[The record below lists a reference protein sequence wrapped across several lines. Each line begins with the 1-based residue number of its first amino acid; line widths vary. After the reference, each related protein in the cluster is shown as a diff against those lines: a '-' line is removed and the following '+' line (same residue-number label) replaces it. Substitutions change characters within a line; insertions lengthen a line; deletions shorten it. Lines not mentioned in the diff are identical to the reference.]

1 MSDLDSPKRKAY
13 RSDMTDGQWALIEP
27 LLPPAKHGGRPR
39 SVNLREVVNT
49 LLYQLRTGVQ
59 WEYLPH
65 DLLPKST
72 VYDYFKTWKQDGTL
86 QKIVDALRQEVR
98 KKEGRNETPSAGCID
113 SQTVKTTEMGGEV
126 GYDGGKK
133 IKGRKRHI
141 VVDTLGLL
149 LAVAVTAGNLDDGT
163 HAKEVLAKLDR
174 ARFPRL
180 EVLYA
185 DNKYRNHALDRWMEK
200 TKPSYRIEV
209 SSKGTD
215 ETDTSEKRKDKKRF
229 VPVRI
234 RWRVE
239 QGIGCLNRCRR
250 LSKDYEY
257 HTSSSEAWVQLAAIQ
272 RMLRRARP
280 DLDKPQPSFKYP
292 KKVKETVVSSSNLSG

>member
-1 MSDLDSPKRKAY
+1 MAESERQNRKRYPSDL
-13 RSDMTDGQWALIEP
+13 TDKQWALLAL

-39 SVNLREVVNT
+39 TVDLREVVNT
-49 LLYQLRTGVQ
+49 LLYQARTGVQ
-59 WEYLPH
+59 WEFLPH
-65 DLLPKST
+65 DLVPKST
-72 VYDYFKTWKQDGTL
+72 AWDYFCAWQKDGTW
-86 QKIVDALRQEVR
+86 QRIVDALRGQIRTE
-98 KKEGRNETPSAGCID
+98 EGREETPSAACID
-113 SQTVKTTEMGGEV
+113 SQSVKTTEIGGER

-149 LAVAVTAGNLDDGT
+149 LAVTVTAANCDDGT
-163 HAKEVLAKLDR
+163 HAQEVLKKLTP

-180 EVLYA
+180 ELIYA
-185 DNKYRNHALDRWMEK
+185 DNKYNNYTLGEWLDNNQ
-200 TKPSYRIEV
+200 KPYKIQI

-215 ETDTSEKRKDKKRF
+215 EKGF
-229 VPVRI
+229 VPIRI

-239 QGIGCLNRCRR
+239 QAIGCLGRWRR

-257 HTSSSEAWVQLAAIQ
+257 LTSSSETWVQIAAIG

-280 DLDKPQPSFKYP
+280 DTDHPQAAFKYP
-292 KKVKETVVSSSNLSG
+292 NRMVKSAESKSNLSG